1 MELDQETA
9 FSPNRHDHSESIS
22 YTQVM
27 WQQNDAQI
35 FREILVRELI
45 IHSQEGNLTVSLY
58 GADQAQ
64 LRPNSVDW
72 K

>member
-1 MELDQETA
+1 MEVDQETV
-9 FSPNRHDHSESIS
+9 FSPNRHDRSERIS

-45 IHSQEGNLTVSLY
+45 IHSQEGNVTVSLH

-64 LRPNSVDW
+64 LHPNSVNW

>member
-9 FSPNRHDHSESIS
+9 FFFFFHDHSERIS

-27 WQQNDAQI
+27 WQENDAQI

-45 IHSQEGNLTVSLY
+45 IHSQEGNVTVSLH

-64 LRPNSVDW
+64 LCPNSVDW